1 MSFFRTIVAVLA
13 GLAALAVLVGSAVVA
28 SSFSTASAA
37 PAPAA
42 AVAAPPFEPVDPGV
56 RVDLSNE
63 GEDVLG
69 CLFDLGYRPVP
80 GLSGRMIFDDQ
91 HSLVVTRA
99 DRALCGSL
107 V

>member
-1 MSFFRTIVAVLA
+1 VSVLRTIVAVLA
-13 GLAALAVLVGSAVVA
+13 GLVALAVLVGSAVVA

-37 PAPAA
+37 PAPAV
-42 AVAAPPFEPVDPGV
+42 VAAPPFEPVDPGV

-69 CLFDLGYRPVP
+69 CLLGLGYRPVP
-80 GLSGRMIFDDQ
+80 GMSGRLPGSSG
-91 HSLVVTRA
+91 SLVVTRA
-99 DRALCGSL
+99 DRAWCGAH